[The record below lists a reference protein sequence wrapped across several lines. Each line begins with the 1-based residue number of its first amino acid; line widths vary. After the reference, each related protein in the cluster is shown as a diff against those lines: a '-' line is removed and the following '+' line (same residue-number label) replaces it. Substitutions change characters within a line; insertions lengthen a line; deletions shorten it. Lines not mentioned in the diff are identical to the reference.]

1 MTMIKIKIKGT
12 DYNFKINIRG
22 MMIFEE
28 VTKKAFELTNLTD
41 TYVYMYC
48 ILTACNDNFVMTF
61 DEFLDELDENPTL
74 VFQMTNVIFTDNE
87 KKN

>member
-1 MTMIKIKIKGT
+1 MIKIKGT
-12 DYNFKINIRG
+12 EYNFKINIRG

-28 VTKKAFELTNLTD
+28 VRKKTFELTNLTD

-74 VFQMTNVIFTDNE
+74 VLQMTNIIFSDNE

>member
-1 MTMIKIKIKGT
+1 
-12 DYNFKINIRG
+12 

-28 VTKKAFELTNLTD
+28 VTKKSFAITNLTD

-48 ILTACNDNFVMTF
+48 LLTACNDNFVMTF

-74 VFQMTNVIFTDNE
+74 VLQMTNIIFSDNE

>member
-1 MTMIKIKIKGT
+1 MIKIKIKGT
-12 DYNFKINIRG
+12 EYNFKINIRG

-28 VTKKAFELTNLTD
+28 VTKKSFAITNLTD

-74 VFQMTNVIFTDNE
+74 VLQMTNIIFSDNE

>member
-1 MTMIKIKIKGT
+1 MTMVIKIKGT

-28 VTKKAFELTNLTD
+28 VRKKTFELTNLTD

-74 VFQMTNVIFTDNE
+74 VLQMTNIIFSDKE

>member
-1 MTMIKIKIKGT
+1 MIKIKGT

-28 VTKKAFELTNLTD
+28 VTKKTFELTNLTD

-74 VFQMTNVIFTDNE
+74 VFQMTNVIFPDNE